1 MLQRIQTVYLFF
13 AVFAFCLAFFFPIA
27 RYAAPIEQTH
37 QTVKSELNLIP
48 KTVASDGIDMAQ
60 GLSEYVYP
68 TEKGFIKTWPLV
80 TLIVLCMA
88 IAAISIALFSNRVL
102 QMRIVACG
110 FMLGVVYIFLVF
122 IWAVDAYGKAFSS
135 IIGAAEPA
143 VTWSIGTWAP
153 VAGTILMFL
162 AQRAIR
168 SDEMKVRSADH
179 LR

>member
-27 RYAAPIEQTH
+27 RYAAPIEATH
-37 QTVKSELNLIP
+37 QTVLSELNLIP
-48 KTVASDGIDMAQ
+48 KTVASDGLDMTT
-60 GLSEYVYP
+60 EVYTAP

-80 TLIVLCMA
+80 ALIVLCMA
-88 IAAISIALFSNRVL
+88 IAAVSIALFSNRVL

-122 IWAVDAYGKAFSS
+122 IWAVDAYGKAYSAAY
-135 IIGAAEPA
+135 GAGNPA

-153 VAGTILMFL
+153 VAGTLLMFL

-168 SDEMKVRSADH
+168 SDEMKVRSADR